1 MRLYSLMPSFPT
13 EAGGSLCLCGE
24 YITERW
30 AKEKE
35 KREELRNDKIII
47 PSISVTDIIF
57 DGILGEWNYKP
68 FPK

>member
-1 MRLYSLMPSFPT
+1 M
-13 EAGGSLCLCGE
+13 CLCGE

-35 KREELRNDKIII
+35 KREELRNDEIII
-47 PSISVTDIIF
+47 SRISVTDIIF